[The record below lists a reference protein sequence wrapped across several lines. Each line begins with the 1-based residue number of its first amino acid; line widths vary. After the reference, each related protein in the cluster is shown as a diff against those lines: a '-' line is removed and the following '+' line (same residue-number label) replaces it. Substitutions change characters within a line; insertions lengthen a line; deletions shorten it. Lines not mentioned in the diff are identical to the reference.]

1 MSGVRP
7 EAWEENQLDPSFK
20 PENMGGSRIF
30 NSDQAPASEDLG
42 AVDREELEAV
52 VEYYLGQR

>member
-1 MSGVRP
+1 MGGKSI
-7 EAWEENQLDPSFK
+7 DPSFK